1 MKNSFKEKY
10 SKFKEAWSDP
20 RKRAGIKLLS
30 YFIFFFVFILFAG
43 IINNIESRNNI
54 KSSNTT
60 TTTLLIDKYND
71 KQKKLLID
79 KYNISYVINIG
90 VNEYKINGTLEN
102 NIVNGYLELVS
113 GIKKI
118 VIKDNFIYEITNN
131 EEVIYESELNINY
144 LNLGNIINLIK
155 QNRSIITDSEKI
167 KTYTYDI
174 DDVNKIV
181 VSTDEKDITNI
192 KIEDELSKY
201 NLSFDN

>member
-10 SKFKEAWSDP
+10 SKFKEVWSDP

-30 YFIFFFVFILFAG
+30 YFIFFFVFILLAS

-71 KQKKLLID
+71 KQNKLLTD

-90 VNEYKINGTLEN
+90 DNEYKINGTLEN
-102 NIVNGYLELVS
+102 NIVNGYLELVDV
-113 GIKKI
+113 IKKI
-118 VIKDNFIYEITNN
+118 IIKDNSIYEIINN
-131 EEVIYESELNINY
+131 EEVIYESGLNVNYIN
-144 LNLGNIINLIK
+144 LENIINLIK
-155 QNRSIITDSEKI
+155 QNRAIITDSEKI

-174 DDVNKIV
+174 DDIRKIV
-181 VSTDEKDITNI
+181 VSTNEENITEI

-201 NLSFDN
+201 ILNFDN

>member
-10 SKFKEAWSDP
+10 SKFKEAWNEP
-20 RKRAGIKLLS
+20 RKRAGIKLIS
-30 YFIFFFVFILFAG
+30 YFIFFFVFILLAS

-54 KSSNTT
+54 KTSNTT

-71 KQKKLLID
+71 KQKKLLTD
-79 KYNISYVINIG
+79 KYNISYVINIDT
-90 VNEYKINGTLEN
+90 NEYKINGTLEN

-118 VIKDNFIYEITNN
+118 VIRDNFIYEIINN

-144 LNLGNIINLIK
+144 LNLDNIINLIK
-155 QNRSIITDSEKI
+155 QNRAIITDSEKI

-174 DDVNKIV
+174 DDISKII
-181 VSTDEKDITNI
+181 VSTDENDIRNI